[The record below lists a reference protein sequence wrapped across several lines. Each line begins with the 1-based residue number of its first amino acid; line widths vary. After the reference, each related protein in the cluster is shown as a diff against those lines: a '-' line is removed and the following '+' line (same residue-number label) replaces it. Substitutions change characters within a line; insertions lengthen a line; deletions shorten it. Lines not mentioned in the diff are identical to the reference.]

1 MADKE
6 KIVNLR
12 VKADTK
18 QAEKSLDGLNKTT
31 TQSKKGVSGLSK
43 GFAGMKQAILSA
55 VPALNTFKTA
65 LVSTGVG
72 AFAVV
77 LGSLASLFVKA
88 GKAGAAFSKELSTL
102 KAVSGST
109 ADEME
114 VLSDQAKSLGSSTQF
129 TAMEVVKLQTELA
142 KLGFTVSD
150 IRNSTPAI
158 LDLAAS
164 LEVSLAE
171 SAEFAGSVVRS
182 FGLDTKDTSRVVDV
196 MALSTSSSALNFEA
210 LRESLKLVAP
220 TSKATNVSLEETTSL
235 LAVLADRGLK
245 GSIAGTGLSKTFIE
259 LNKKGITL
267 EQGFDKVKNS
277 ANPLNTA
284 IDLVGVVAGKTFLT
298 LAEGADDLG
307 GLEQKFID
315 AEGAAKR
322 MAEIKLDNLAG
333 DTTKLSSAWEGLL
346 LRIEDGDGILN
357 KSARGSI
364 KLVTGAINSFKEVLA
379 LASHQVSDLR
389 TIIDNGLNGTLLV
402 TKGVFQR
409 VGATISI
416 FANKAKLAIS
426 EIPIIGKA
434 IDVEEAESNIKKYEE
449 VLSNSNERVLDG
461 IKKFAKIKET
471 IETSNL
477 RFLQGKLQK
486 LTEENDIKEK
496 QERDKK
502 NKELSDEEKEEAEK
516 ARQRYKK
523 EQEKLDKFK
532 DKLKKDAEDNKAKT
546 DEEKLALDRERRLKE
561 LEDIKVSEAE
571 KRQSII
577 DINAY
582 YDTLEDELKIQRK
595 EEKDAKDAEDRE
607 LLLEQESERRA
618 LELEAAQFHA
628 DMKMQIEDQY
638 ISHLQGLS
646 GVLSTLAGENEALA
660 TAALVLEKG
669 AAIAGVVI
677 STTRANQ
684 DIIAEASAQATRLSA
699 RGVAD
704 IAAGNAMLASGNPM
718 GAGLMAAG
726 GKELGAAGKAIA
738 VGAKGVTMNKIGAG
752 ISIAGIMATAI
763 KGGNKT
769 AKNGKAN
776 DGSGGGANSGGGS
789 ISTTTRLSDFQ
800 QSSFNSAQN
809 EAQQVTTQ
817 GQAVANAQSSQPTRA
832 YVTSRE
838 IFSGNSLER
847 NRVGEAGF

>member
-72 AFAVV
+72 AIALV

-102 KAVSGST
+102 KAISGST
-109 ADEME
+109 ADEIE
-114 VLSDQAKSLGSSTQF
+114 ILSDQAKSLGSSTQF

-150 IRNSTPAI
+150 IQNSTPAI

-298 LAEGADDLG
+298 LAEGADDLE

-333 DTTKLSSAWEGLL
+333 DTVKLSSAWEGLL

-357 KSARGSI
+357 KLARGSI
-364 KLVTGAINSFKEVLA
+364 KFVTGAINSFKEA
-379 LASHQVSDLR
+379 LEFASHQVSDLR
-389 TIIDNGLNGTLLV
+389 TIIDSGLNGALLV

-409 VGATISI
+409 VGATIGI

-449 VLSNSNERVLDG
+449 VLSNSNKRVLDG

-486 LTEENDIKEK
+486 ITKENDAKEK
-496 QERDKK
+496 QELDKK
-502 NKELSDEEKEEAEK
+502 NKELSEDEKAEAEK
-516 ARQRYKK
+516 ARERYKK

-532 DKLKKDAEDNKAKT
+532 NKLKKDAEDNKAKT
-546 DEEKLALDRERRLKE
+546 DEDKLALDRKRRLKE

-595 EEKDAKDAEDRE
+595 NEQDAKD
-607 LLLEQESERRA
+607 LENKEKEKESKLEE
-618 LELEAAQFHA
+618 LELGKEFENLQFEEQREILRQRQA
-628 DMKMQIEDQY
+628 MLDEDTILSAEEKLEMQKKY
-638 ISHLQGLS
+638 S
-646 GVLSTLAGENEALA
+646 
-660 TAALVLEKG
+660 
-669 AAIAGVVI
+669 
-677 STTRANQ
+677 
-684 DIIAEASAQATRLSA
+684 EASAKVDEIELNQKIANARAISSIASSLSDA
-699 RGVAD
+699 
-704 IAAGNAMLASGNPM
+704 L
-718 GAGLMAAG
+718 
-726 GKELGAAGKAIA
+726 GKENAAGKAL
-738 VGAKGVTMNKIGAG
+738 GVASALINTYSGMAEIWGKKSDMPTVAT
-752 ISIAGIMATAI
+752 SLAQKIAGTATVAATGFAAVKNIMSVNP
-763 KGGNKT
+763 KGET
-769 AKNGKAN
+769 SAK
-776 DGSGGGANSGGGS
+776 GGGS
-789 ISTTTRLSDFQ
+789 RGGGTISTTTRLSDFQ
-800 QSSFNSAQN
+800 QSSFDSAG
-809 EAQQVTTQ
+809 QQVSQ
-817 GQAVANAQSSQPTRA
+817 GNAQAIQNANAQSNQPTRA